1 MTLWLVRSGRHGEG
15 DDLAVTSGVV
25 GIGWPEAGDLT
36 GLPDAEAIR
45 GRLLS
50 GYPDKKPT
58 TVSNWVG
65 QVDAFMHRMVI
76 GDWVALPLKTSPT
89 IAVGQ
94 VTGEYRYVPDAIP
107 EMRHQRSV
115 SWVRDDLPRV
125 DVPQDILYSL
135 GAFMTVCRIMRNDAE
150 ARIRAL
156 LDGSPELSPA
166 SAQVPAAQA
175 DDLDAPTDVAQLAR
189 DQVRVHIGERFH
201 GHDLARLVDELLKAD
216 GFRTDLS
223 PPGPDGGVDILAGEG
238 ELGFE
243 GVRLA
248 VQVKSGSQVVDA
260 STVRE
265 LQGVMSNFGAK
276 QGLIVSWGGFTKT
289 AKVEGR
295 RLYFQL
301 RLWDADALIE
311 KVGEVYERLPQ
322 DIRSELPLQRVWALT
337 PGDDV

>member
-15 DDLAVTSGVV
+15 DDLAVSNGVV

-36 GLPDAEAIR
+36 GLPDIDAIR
-45 GRLLS
+45 GRIMS

-65 QVDAFMHRMVI
+65 QVDAFMHRVTI
-76 GDWVALPLKTSPT
+76 GDLVALPLKTSPT
-89 IAVGQ
+89 IAIGQ
-94 VTGEYRYVPDAIP
+94 VTGEYRYVPAAIP

-115 SWVRDDLPRV
+115 SWLREDLPRV
-125 DVPQDILYSL
+125 AVPQDILYSL
-135 GAFMTVCRIMRNDAE
+135 GAFMTVCRIRRNDAE

-156 LDGSPELSPA
+156 LDGPVIPSPTTPSTSPLNH
-166 SAQVPAAQA
+166 

-189 DQVRVHIGERFH
+189 DQVRGRIGEQFH
-201 GHDLARLVDELLKAD
+201 GHDLARLVDEVLRAD

-248 VQVKSGSQVVDA
+248 VQVKSGAQVVDA

-289 AKVEGR
+289 AKAEGR

-301 RLWDADALIE
+301 RLWDADDLIA

-322 DIRSELPLQRVWALT
+322 EIRSELPLQRVWALT
-337 PGDDV
+337 PGDEV